1 MVALFSSRDGRSL
14 NVLLTTRSLSM
25 RTYVRQ
31 FRTFLD
37 DLRLTDG
44 TCGSLQAGN
53 TALPGGKADPTDSDL
68 VETARREGNL
78 SLPSFRFT
86 PLGLTLPLNFSI

>member
-44 TCGSLQAGN
+44 TCGSL
-53 TALPGGKADPTDSDL
+53 
-68 VETARREGNL
+68 
-78 SLPSFRFT
+78 
-86 PLGLTLPLNFSI
+86 